1 MKSYKQTDMTK
12 IDCFAFRE
20 RSCAILTERICDSR
34 KCRFYKTEEE
44 YKKTRTPSRLTTDE
58 QRILQGKGINPDG
71 WLLVDSTKLA
81 LIVCNIKTKETRT
94 IPKRGGTND

>member
-1 MKSYKQTDMTK
+1 MTK
-12 IDCFAFRE
+12 IDCFAFCE
-20 RSCAILTERICDSR
+20 KSCSILTERVCDR
-34 KCRFYKTEEE
+34 GTCKFYKTQKTFDE
-44 YKKTRTPSRLTTDE
+44 TRTPSRLTTDE